1 LDKAKL
7 ARVYNKLVDSK
18 EDFKNEI
25 DIIAKKVNAQK
36 EAKKI
41 AKTKALEAEKDEDDI
56 SEEGQGSGSAD
67 FGGDDGEEGD
77 GEEEGEEEGA
87 SKMRHAVEA
96 LWTPCRELSHRG
108 CGGHLA
114 ENGLIRGAAM

>member
-77 GEEEGEEEGA
+77 GEEEEDDDQEEGDNDA
-87 SKMRHAVEA
+87 TAGPTKEDGDRYFSKKSLYYEQK
-96 LWTPCRELSHRG
+96 
-108 CGGHLA
+108 
-114 ENGLIRGAAM
+114 